1 MTTEPTS
8 REALPTRAWVIHPE
22 MTGDRSRR
30 PSGPALAEAVA
41 LADALPGLEVAGAE
55 VVRLAKAHPG
65 HLFGTG
71 KIEELRARLEAAEV
85 ELVLI
90 DGSVSPVQQR
100 NLEKTWKVKI
110 LDRTGLILEIF
121 SDRAATREG
130 VLQVEMAALSYQRT
144 RLVRAW
150 THLERQRGGLGFVG
164 GPGETQ
170 IEADRRAIDDQL
182 VRLRKLLSKVVK
194 TRELHRAARA
204 KVPFPVVA
212 LVGYTNAGKS
222 TLFNRMTGA
231 EVLVK
236 DMLFATLDP
245 TMRSVE
251 LASGRK
257 VILSDTVGFISDLPT
272 QLVAA
277 FRATLEEVLGADL
290 ILHVR
295 DVAADETEAQARDV
309 AQILEQLGV
318 DPEVPQIEVW
328 NKLDL
333 LPADTRAA
341 RETEAARNPD
351 VVAISALTG
360 AGIEALVT
368 EIEARLGEVTIV
380 EDLHL
385 TFAQG
390 RGRAWLHDAHV
401 VTDEVQDDTGWRIKV
416 DWTARQK
423 ADYDRLAG

>member
-8 REALPTRAWVIHPE
+8 REAQPTRAWVIHPE

-30 PSGPALAEAVA
+30 PSGPALDEAVA
-41 LADALPGLEVAGAE
+41 LADALPGLEVLGAE

-71 KIEELRARLEAAEV
+71 KIEELRARLEAAEI

-90 DGSVSPVQQR
+90 DGAVSPVQQR

-309 AQILEQLGV
+309 ALILEQLGV

-333 LPADTRAA
+333 LPPDTRAA

-368 EIEARLGEVTIV
+368 EIEARLGEVTIA

-390 RGRAWLHDAHV
+390 RNRAWLHDAHV
-401 VTDEVQDDTGWRIKV
+401 VTDEVQDDTGWRIAV

-423 ADYDRLAG
+423 ADYDRQVG